1 MSSFPVIVPGGNV
14 SQSTALST
22 PSVSPDASGGL
33 NQPYQLG
40 LSSEPS
46 FSLPQPVST
55 GTFFNPDSDGTPTF
69 STTVYGSS
77 PDDSESSLISSLPDP
92 LLSLASQSSLPSAQS
107 LQEGIAG
114 GNAVTDWLNGFLGA
128 GSSQQPP
135 SLLGSALGNTGP
147 VPSIGSS
154 ISSGLSSFAG
164 STFAGFSWGRIGS
177 FLLALILIAAGLYL
191 FGSQSAQGVITRTVR
206 RGLEI

>member
-46 FSLPQPVST
+46 FSLPEPVST
-55 GTFFNPDSDGTPTF
+55 GSFFDPSSGLSSLPTF
-69 STTVYGSS
+69 SVTSTASAGDDDTGSN
-77 PDDSESSLISSLPDP
+77 LLSSLPDP
-92 LLSLASQSSLPSAQS
+92 LLGLTQASLPSGATSGSTGCAWYDFSCEVNASGLGAQQDTS
-107 LQEGIAG
+107 NITAG
-114 GNAVTDWLNGFLGA
+114 APGTLSTPVTQLPSVSSFLG
-128 GSSQQPP
+128 
-135 SLLGSALGNTGP
+135 
-147 VPSIGSS
+147 
-154 ISSGLSSFAG
+154 
-164 STFAGFSWGRIGS
+164 STLAGFSWGRIGS

-191 FGSQSAQGVITRTVR
+191 FGSQSKTIQGVTRAV
-206 RGLEI
+206 LA